1 MSAAAQIAVKD
12 LKLRVRDRSAF
23 IFGIVAPLVLAFVFN
38 LVFGS
43 VFDATG
49 LGLEY
54 GMVDLD
60 QSEISLRFGAVL
72 EEVEADGVLTIENY
86 ANEASAE
93 RAIEDDEIDAYY
105 LIEDDF
111 GEGVETFASPT
122 IRVVGDIDAPTSTQ
136 IAASIAQQF
145 SIGVEATQLAITT
158 TAIATSSQITPQF
171 VNSLSGDPSS
181 AAFSYQLEDVSA
193 ATKQLDGTTY
203 FSAAMAIFFL
213 FFTVQFGVLGLL
225 EEERDGT
232 LARLRAAPIGRLSV
246 VGGKAILAFLLGVIS
261 MTTLVVATSVPFLL
275 NADWGAPFGV
285 ALLVV
290 AGVLSAVGIMGLVAS
305 AAKTPEGAGNMGAII
320 AVILGMLGGVFFPL
334 GQGDDLLS
342 KLTLLT
348 PHAWFMRGLADLA
361 DAAPW
366 TAALPATGAL
376 LVFAGVTGSIGLV
389 LLRRRL
395 ER

>member
-1 MSAAAQIAVKD
+1 VSAATQIAGKD
-12 LKLRVRDRSAF
+12 LKLRLRDRSAF
-23 IFGIVAPLVLAFVFN
+23 IFGIIAPLVLAFVFN

-43 VFDATG
+43 VFDTTG

-60 QSEISLRFGAVL
+60 RSEISQRFGAVL
-72 EEVEADGVLTIENY
+72 EEVEADGILTIENY

-105 LIEDDF
+105 LIKDGF
-111 GEGVETFASPT
+111 GEGVVTFASPT

-171 VNSLSGDPSS
+171 VISLSGDPSS

-232 LARLRAAPIGRLSV
+232 LVRLKAAPIGRLSV

-320 AVILGMLGGVFFPL
+320 AVVLGMLGGVFFPL

-342 KLTLLT
+342 KLTFLT

-376 LVFAGVTGSIGLV
+376 LVFAGVTGSVGLV

>member
-1 MSAAAQIAVKD
+1 MSAATQIAVKD

-105 LIEDDF
+105 LIEDGF
-111 GEGVETFASPT
+111 GEGVVTFASPT

-158 TAIATSSQITPQF
+158 TAIVTSSQITPQF
-171 VNSLSGDPSS
+171 VSSLSSDPSS

-232 LARLRAAPIGRLSV
+232 LARLKAAPIGRLSV

-320 AVILGMLGGVFFPL
+320 AVVLGMLGGVFFPL

-342 KLTLLT
+342 KLTFLT

-395 ER
+395 DR

>member
-1 MSAAAQIAVKD
+1 LSAATQIAVKD

-105 LIEDDF
+105 LIEDGF
-111 GEGVETFASPT
+111 GEGVVTVASPT

-158 TAIATSSQITPQF
+158 TAIVTSSQITPQF
-171 VNSLSGDPSS
+171 VSSLSSDPSS

-232 LARLRAAPIGRLSV
+232 LARLKAAPIGRLSV

-320 AVILGMLGGVFFPL
+320 AVVLGMLGGVFFPL

-342 KLTLLT
+342 KLTFLT

>member
-1 MSAAAQIAVKD
+1 LSAATQIAVKD

-158 TAIATSSQITPQF
+158 TAIVTSSQITPQF
-171 VNSLSGDPSS
+171 VSSLSSDPSS

-232 LARLRAAPIGRLSV
+232 LARLKAAPIGRLSV

-320 AVILGMLGGVFFPL
+320 AVVLGMLGGVFFPL

-395 ER
+395 DR